1 MNKLGSGKKSTSQLS
16 TVALESQV
24 KDVLFSAKAKLNDMN
39 RDIEKL
45 SKENEGLQ
53 KQVEY
58 SA

>member
-16 TVALESQV
+16 TIALESQV